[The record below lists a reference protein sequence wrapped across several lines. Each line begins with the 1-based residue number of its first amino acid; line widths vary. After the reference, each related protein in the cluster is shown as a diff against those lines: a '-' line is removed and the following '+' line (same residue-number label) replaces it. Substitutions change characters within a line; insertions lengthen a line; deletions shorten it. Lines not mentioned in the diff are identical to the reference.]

1 MGKSLRKIKRGRE
14 AIAFPARKN
23 GKVAEQ
29 VMQAWNKGFYAGSK
43 QQMKQDTEIMM
54 EWLGRVEEIEGIG
67 SKRAWKIRE
76 HFLDFM
82 REKRGWNESTLEQ
95 NNTTAD
101 GYR

>member
-1 MGKSLRKIKRGRE
+1 MGSTLRKLKRE
-14 AIAFPARKN
+14 KKHASPLDPKLMA
-23 GKVAEQ
+23 
-29 VMQAWNKGFYAGSK
+29 AWNKGFAAGAK

-54 EWLGRVEEIEGIG
+54 EWLGRIEEIPGIG
-67 SKRAWKIRE
+67 EKTAWKIRE